1 MKVISIIVMSV
12 LMSVLL
18 SQNCQCEIGRVAPIS
33 ITDSIGHVKKL
44 SMKSDSVSLAN
55 KKIAQKE
62 SIRQELV
69 NEVDKYI
76 SKKAYRQRF
85 HKDISEH
92 LVEVSLKNN
101 FDIAFAMAQA
111 EIETCYGTT
120 GIGISRRSMYGVY
133 ITYKNLN
140 ASTDYYINMIQQKY
154 LGNKRS
160 INDLIKNY
168 VTLKGSKRYSSNIK
182 YESLLKKKWKDIST
196 NTKISRL
203 QKQYENID

>member
-33 ITDSIGHVKKL
+33 VTDSIGHVTKL
-44 SMKSDSVSLAN
+44 SMKSDSVSLTN

-76 SKKAYRQRF
+76 SKKAYRQKF

-92 LVEVSLKNN
+92 LVEVALKNN

-111 EIETCYGTT
+111 EIETCFGTA
-120 GIGISRRSMYGVY
+120 GIGVSRRSMYGVY
-133 ITYKNLN
+133 ITYRSHN
-140 ASTDYYINMIQQKY
+140 ASTDYYIDLVKRKY
-154 LGNKRS
+154 LGKKRTFEQLA
-160 INDLIKNY
+160 NNY
-168 VTLKGSKRYSSNIK
+168 VTLSGARYSKNPKYEYHFKSAWANIK
-182 YESLLKKKWKDIST
+182 S

-203 QKQYENID
+203 QKRYESIS